1 MANYYESSNITV
13 FPSSNAVDNG
23 KVTSEQNIRDIITR
37 LRVNNYKLGPS
48 QFNLTRTGDNV
59 SISSG
64 VANINGYRIEA
75 STVTTSDH
83 PTGSG
88 NYKVVLSVVLANGHI
103 KGDVTSGTTT
113 VCEGVAIRFVEE
125 SAEITEN
132 DLVLG
137 DAVYTSGSLTSVTTN
152 TTNLYPFASNE
163 IIIDEYDEV
172 TTPPNSLTDWLR
184 NIIPHTYVS
193 KIEDDIKVGSL
204 LFRDDQDSNV
214 FDLNVSDKNIKVF
227 SSETEYSSMTS
238 TGLSFT
244 NGDSSTFIESNGS
257 KLGVSIGS
265 YEHLDIDVT
274 DGIELRGNKTPI
286 SIFTTDNNISLY
298 NSSIR
303 LNLDDINDKLSV
315 LLGQEE
321 YMKIAPAEITL
332 GNLILTPSSNVL
344 TTRNVADI
352 TVTPKVIGTKIALSH
367 SITIGTTA
375 TLNSSGLFTDDS
387 IVGENILTDGYV
399 ASTNNLDMTTGSTY
413 SRLNKNSISINSV
426 PGNDGSIIFSVNG
439 STKSTIRYTNTL
451 NQLDIVTDSMV
462 VSGTLSATKVYNAV
476 YNGVGEIFRKNR
488 DEVIEYGDVVCI
500 GRDGL
505 VHKVRNRYDVDRIVG
520 ICSDT
525 IGFELGGQD
534 IPKDEQV
541 EVELVGQIWVK
552 TKSEEIFPGEW
563 VTANDDGT
571 VSVCTKNNNDRFALA
586 LTGVVDGKVRVLYS
600 GR

>member
-48 QFNLTRTGDNV
+48 QFNLTRTGDNI

-103 KGDVTSGTTT
+103 KGDITSGTTT
-113 VCEGVAIRFVEE
+113 VCEGVTIRFVGE
-125 SAEITEN
+125 SEEITEN

-163 IIIDEYDEV
+163 ISIDEYDEI

-193 KIEDDIKVGSL
+193 KVEDDIKVGSL
-204 LFRDDQDSNV
+204 LFRDTQENDI
-214 FDLNVSDKNIKVF
+214 FDINVSDKNIKFIV
-227 SSETEYSSMTS
+227 SETEYSYVNSN
-238 TGLSFT
+238 GLSFT
-244 NGDSSTFIESNGS
+244 NGENNASIVSNGS
-257 KLGVSIGS
+257 KIGVSLGS
-265 YEHLDIDVT
+265 YEHLDIDLN
-274 DGIELRGNKTPI
+274 DGIELRGNKKPI

-321 YMKIAPAEITL
+321 YMKISSGEITV

-352 TVTPKVIGTKIALSH
+352 TVNPRVIGTKLTLSN
-367 SITIGTTA
+367 SLTIGTTT
-375 TLNSSGLFTDDS
+375 TLNSSGLFTDNS
-387 IVGENILTDGYV
+387 TVGENILTTGYI
-399 ASTNNLDMTTGSTY
+399 ASTNNLDMTSGSMF
-413 SRLNKNSISINSV
+413 SRINKNSININSIA
-426 PGNDGSIIFSVNG
+426 GNDGSIVFSVNG
-439 STKSTIRYTNTL
+439 ATKSTIRYTNAL
-451 NQLDIVTDSMV
+451 NQLDVVTDSMI

-488 DEVIEYGDVVCI
+488 DEIIDYGDVVCI

-505 VHKVRNRYDVDRIVG
+505 VHKVRNRYDIDRIIG

-525 IGFELGGQD
+525 IGFELGGHD
-534 IPKDEQV
+534 IPWDEQV

-552 TKSEEIFPGEW
+552 TRSEEIFPGEW

-571 VSVCTKNNNDRFALA
+571 VSVCAKNNNDRFALA